1 LAEKAISSNTVNTI
15 SQTVLEEIQ
24 TLKDQLKSINIV
36 QDVPPQTD
44 NSYQNQQNQ
53 FYQPPQLM
61 PYYVPQRPY
70 YAPQRPQ
77 NRVQQNRFQR
87 PRLIQ
92 GQGQNYSNS
101 KGNQISNDINLL
113 ITNSNVFIVEP
124 IVSLN
129 LNVQLEMLFAIC
141 AIKLA
146 IFQGFVNRQKGFRH
160 NRGTR
165 QFEISS
171 RTGTQK

>member
-1 LAEKAISSNTVNTI
+1 ML
-15 SQTVLEEIQ
+15 
-24 TLKDQLKSINIV
+24 LKGLIMLLKNLKIGYSKIDSKDHALFKVKDKIILIHKFI
-36 QDVPPQTD
+36 DPQ
-44 NSYQNQQNQ
+44 
-53 FYQPPQLM
+53 
-61 PYYVPQRPY
+61 
-70 YAPQRPQ
+70 
-77 NRVQQNRFQR
+77 
-87 PRLIQ
+87 
-92 GQGQNYSNS
+92 
-101 KGNQISNDINLL
+101 GNQIRNDINLL
-113 ITNSNVFIVEP
+113 ITNSNVFIVEL

-146 IFQGFVNRQKGFRH
+146 IFQGFVNRQEGSRH

>member
-1 LAEKAISSNTVNTI
+1 MSHHKLEIVIKISKSIVIKI
-15 SQTVLEEIQ
+15 SKINCINHLNQGLILF
-24 TLKDQLKSINIV
+24 LKDLKIGYNKLDFKDHALFKVKDKII
-36 QDVPPQTD
+36 
-44 NSYQNQQNQ
+44 
-53 FYQPPQLM
+53 
-61 PYYVPQRPY
+61 
-70 YAPQRPQ
+70 
-77 NRVQQNRFQR
+77 
-87 PRLIQ
+87 LIHKFIDP
-92 GQGQNYSNS
+92 

-113 ITNSNVFIVEP
+113 ITNSNVFIVEL

-146 IFQGFVNRQKGFRH
+146 IFQGFVNRQEGFH
-160 NRGTR
+160 DNRGTR

>member
-1 LAEKAISSNTVNTI
+1 MFLKGLIM
-15 SQTVLEEIQ
+15 L
-24 TLKDQLKSINIV
+24 LKDLKIGYSKIDFKDHALFKVKNKII
-36 QDVPPQTD
+36 
-44 NSYQNQQNQ
+44 
-53 FYQPPQLM
+53 
-61 PYYVPQRPY
+61 
-70 YAPQRPQ
+70 
-77 NRVQQNRFQR
+77 
-87 PRLIQ
+87 LIHKFIDP
-92 GQGQNYSNS
+92 

-113 ITNSNVFIVEP
+113 ITNSNVFIAEL

-146 IFQGFVNRQKGFRH
+146 IFQGFVNRQEGFRH

-165 QFEISS
+165 RFEISS

>member
-1 LAEKAISSNTVNTI
+1 MFLKGLIM
-15 SQTVLEEIQ
+15 L
-24 TLKDQLKSINIV
+24 LKDLKIGYNKI
-36 QDVPPQTD
+36 DFKD
-44 NSYQNQQNQ
+44 HAL
-53 FYQPPQLM
+53 FKIKDKII
-61 PYYVPQRPY
+61 
-70 YAPQRPQ
+70 
-77 NRVQQNRFQR
+77 
-87 PRLIQ
+87 LIHKFIDP
-92 GQGQNYSNS
+92 

-113 ITNSNVFIVEP
+113 ITNSNVFIAEL

-141 AIKLA
+141 AIKSA
-146 IFQGFVNRQKGFRH
+146 IFQGFVNRQEGSHH